1 MEGSNLGAP
10 KKIDAGDEQTA
21 NPYGGDSEKFYGGL
35 EADIPGPVSKLDGQS
50 QHFAK

>member
-1 MEGSNLGAP
+1 MNKLQIP
-10 KKIDAGDEQTA
+10 M
-21 NPYGGDSEKFYGGL
+21 GDSEKFYGGL